1 MTIKWEIPVKTLLTA
16 ALFVPHQLV
25 LADSDQQYRS
35 LSKLEQQSACQTLVS
50 QVLPQGSFSCGG
62 SLPLAPTDLVQ
73 GGDTPENNQTELLLV
88 ERFEP
93 DKSNQLQNSARMA
106 DVYSYNYRTDTL
118 NYSVINLT
126 TGQVIRTEDNQ
137 EVQLPLTENEVARSI
152 NIATE
157 NQAVYRLIK
166 DEYQKITGNS
176 LSSMDQLEVKA
187 FIFLAKSMPGQV
199 NEKTKSCG
207 IHRCARLVIHT
218 SNRIALD
225 TAPII
230 DLSDG
235 LVSQH
240 QVGLL

>member
-1 MTIKWEIPVKTLLTA
+1 MTNKWKIPVKLLLTA
-16 ALFVPHQLV
+16 ALFSPHQLV

-35 LSKLEQQSACQTLVS
+35 LSIQEQQSACQTLVS
-50 QVLPQGSFSCGG
+50 QILPLGSFFCGG
-62 SLPLAPTDLVQ
+62 SPLVPVDLVQ
-73 GGDTPENNQTELLLV
+73 SDGVPENNQTELLLV
-88 ERFEP
+88 ERFEK
-93 DKSNQLQNSARMA
+93 DKSNQLQNSGRMA

-126 TGQVIRTEDNQ
+126 TGQVVSTEDNQ
-137 EVQLPLTENEVARSI
+137 GVQLPLTGSEVTRSI
-152 NIATE
+152 SIASE
-157 NQAVYRLIK
+157 NQAVYRLIEN
-166 DEYQKITGNS
+166 EYLKITGKPLKS
-176 LSSMDQLEVKA
+176 LDQLEVKA